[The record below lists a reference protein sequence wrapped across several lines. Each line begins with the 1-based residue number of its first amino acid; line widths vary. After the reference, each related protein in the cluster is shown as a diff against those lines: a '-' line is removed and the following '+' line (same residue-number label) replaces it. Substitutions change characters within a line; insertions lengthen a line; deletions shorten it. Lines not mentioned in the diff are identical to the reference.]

1 LCVFDF
7 DYLLLACVLVKVLRL
22 FHFLNYCAQ
31 ISSFRMSGHLVPEKG
46 VLLLVLPLRCVN
58 SKHIGGASKFE
69 ELLQGLGL
77 TPLLPHRVTPKLIF
91 FILGNSSVSPSTA
104 ADIASVPRALLHASN
119 SETACNEELSINSK
133 CASQNKNKSK
143 SKSKGNTVLE
153 REEAWIV
160 ACRQRVVSHMS
171 KSIRSFFTKDYSRV
185 PSNEFAVQLP
195 FFIL

>member
-1 LCVFDF
+1 
-7 DYLLLACVLVKVLRL
+7 VLVSVLRL
-22 FHFLNYCAQ
+22 FYFLNDCAQ
-31 ISSFRMSGHLVPEKG
+31 IPSFRMSGHLVPEKG

-58 SKHIGGASKFE
+58 SKHIGGAFKFE
-69 ELLQGLGL
+69 ELLQGLGF

-91 FILGNSSVSPSTA
+91 FILGNSSVPPSTA

-119 SETACNEELSINSK
+119 SETACNEELTINSK
-133 CASQNKNKSK
+133 CASQNKHK

-160 ACRQRVVSHMS
+160 ACRQRVIRHMS
-171 KSIRSFFTKDYSRV
+171 KSVRSLFTKDYSRV